1 MKKIVLDTSI
11 IVKWFNQEA
20 GSEQAKIIYKQFQN
34 QEIQIILPE
43 LVKYELGNALL
54 KGKKITLAKVKT
66 ILINFYKLPFVFIE
80 EDKNLSLLSY
90 QIAEKHNMTYYDA
103 CFLALAKREKAV
115 LITAN
120 PKHQKKTFSK

>member
-11 IVKWFNQEA
+11 IIKWFNQEA
-20 GSEQAKIIYKQFQN
+20 GSKQAKIIYKQFQN

-54 KGKKITLAKVKT
+54 KGKKITLAKAKT
-66 ILINFYKLPFVFIE
+66 ILSNFYKLPFVFIE
-80 EDKNLSLLSY
+80 EDKDLSLLSY
-90 QIAEKHNMTYYDA
+90 QIAEKQNITYYDA
-103 CFLALAKREKAV
+103 CFLALAKREKAD

-120 PKHQKKTFSK
+120 PKHQKKILSK